1 MARQEKEDK
10 EPRQL
15 LEKIRRICGE
25 LSPWELFQIYLYIK
39 SIAFQLKMREIVL
52 NWLVFQLDL
61 DEEETRALQVGAG
74 LPSEQE

>member
-10 EPRQL
+10 EHRQL
-15 LEKIRRICGE
+15 LEKIGRVCGE

-39 SIAFQLKMREIVL
+39 SMAFQDKMRWIAL

-61 DEEETRALQVGAG
+61 EEKRKTR
-74 LPSEQE
+74 PE